1 MNSAACVG
9 SAAAHA
15 ATAAFTSHP
24 YYCHD
29 GSSSSATAAGVL
41 SAAASGVSSAA
52 GNWSAAPAH
61 ANGKLCF
68 NKQLSLAF
76 RIFYKK
82 FKFNLNSLVQRK
94 VAITL

>member
-29 GSSSSATAAGVL
+29 GGSSSATAASVL

-61 ANGKLCF
+61 ANGKFASTSSSVWLLVYLMK
-68 NKQLSLAF
+68 NLSSIWAPWL
-76 RIFYKK
+76 KE
-82 FKFNLNSLVQRK
+82 NL
-94 VAITL
+94 

>member
-9 SAAAHA
+9 SVAAHA

-29 GSSSSATAAGVL
+29 GGSSSATAAGVL

-68 NKQLSLAF
+68 NKRISLAF
-76 RIFYKK
+76 SLFNEK
-82 FKFNLNSLVQRK
+82 FEFNLGSLVQRK
-94 VAITL
+94 LVITL

>member
-24 YYCHD
+24 YYCH
-29 GSSSSATAAGVL
+29 GGSSSATAAGVL
-41 SAAASGVSSAA
+41 SAAASGASSAA

-61 ANGKLCF
+61 ANGKLRF
-68 NKQLSLAF
+68 NKQFSLAF
-76 RIFYKK
+76 SLFYEKL
-82 FKFNLNSLVQRK
+82 KFNLSSLVQRK
-94 VAITL
+94 VVITL